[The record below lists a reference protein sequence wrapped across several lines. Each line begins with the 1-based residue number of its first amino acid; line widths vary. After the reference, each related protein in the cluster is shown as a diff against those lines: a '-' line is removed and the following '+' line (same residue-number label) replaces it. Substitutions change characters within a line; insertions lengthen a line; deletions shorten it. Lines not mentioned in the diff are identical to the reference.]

1 MVPAHCPY
9 TTLFRS
15 QYACAVRADSL
26 WRNRT
31 WAEQRRSSV
40 QSGAYAR
47 HHIEAIM
54 DGMISDYKADGRE
67 VHAVALACN
76 RFFWIQQLRRLGDS
90 DFSLADQN
98 AATNEFCAQVT
109 GYQQQGRSDLVE
121 REFRNAGIALWH
133 DVPREGLDAWSEQ
146 LRIEGRANRALM
158 NDVLQPI
165 QSGHL
170 ALTQSVDRV
179 YLLQSEMAA
188 TLHGMLEEY
197 ISWRRGSQGL
207 ADDATDAVIDAHEIG
222 RASCRD
228 RGQRTSGG

>member
-1 MVPAHCPY
+1 MLRRPPRSTLFPY

-15 QYACAVRADSL
+15 
-26 WRNRT
+26 
-31 WAEQRRSSV
+31 
-40 QSGAYAR
+40 
-47 HHIEAIM
+47 
-54 DGMISDYKADGRE
+54 
-67 VHAVALACN
+67 
-76 RFFWIQQLRRLGDS
+76 
-90 DFSLADQN
+90 
-98 AATNEFCAQVT
+98 
-109 GYQQQGRSDLVE
+109 
-121 REFRNAGIALWH
+121 AGIALWH
-133 DVPREGLDAWSEQ
+133 EVPREGLDAWSEQ

-179 YLLQSEMAA
+179 YLLQSEMAS

-207 ADDATDAVIDAHEIG
+207 ADDVSDAVVDAHEIG